1 MSGVPRLLLAIGDP
15 NGIGP
20 EIAVKAVAELGTAAP
35 VVVGDRHVVEP
46 YAARAGLTLREAAPG
61 ATTAAPGVCDLVDVG
76 ALAPSELA
84 VGEVSAAAGAA
95 TIAYAS
101 AAIRLAVGGGYTGVV
116 ACPHSE
122 TAVHRAGIYFAGY
135 PPLIAEL
142 TGTRADQVFLMLVGG
157 GMRIAHVTLHE
168 RLAGSLARLTPEL
181 VIEAGLALHRTL
193 LAMGVTHPRIGVF
206 GINPH
211 AGEGGL
217 FGEDDSRV
225 TEPAVAALRDR
236 GVRVDGPTGADIL
249 LGGDRDADAY
259 LAMYHDQGHIPIKT
273 LAGRTAAAVT
283 IGAGAPF
290 ASVGHGPAFNIAGQ
304 GIADPSAVLAALRLL
319 APTPQ
324 EPPTLGHNE

>member
-61 ATTAAPGVCDLVDVG
+61 ATAAPGVCDLVDVG
-76 ALAPSELA
+76 ALAPSELV

-290 ASVGHGPAFNIAGQ
+290 ASVGHGPAFDIAGQ

-324 EPPTLGHNE
+324 EALR

>member
-1 MSGVPRLLLAIGDP
+1 MSGAPRLLLAIGDP

-61 ATTAAPGVCDLVDVG
+61 ATAASGVCDLVDVG

-84 VGEVSAAAGAA
+84 VGEVTASAGAA

-101 AAIRLAVGGGYTGVV
+101 TAIRLAMGGSYAGVV

-122 TAVHRAGIYFAGY
+122 TAVHRAGIDFAGY

-142 TGTRADQVFLMLVGG
+142 TGTPADRVFLMLVGG

-181 VIEAGLALHRTL
+181 VTEAGLALHRAL
-193 LAMGVTHPRIGVF
+193 LAIGVADPRIGVF

-211 AGEGGL
+211 AGEDGL

-259 LAMYHDQGHIPIKT
+259 LAMYHDQGHTPIKT

-290 ASVGHGPAFNIAGQ
+290 ASVGHGPAFDIAGQ
-304 GIADPSAVLAALRLL
+304 DIADQSAVLAALRLL

-324 EPPTLGHNE
+324 EA

>member
-20 EIAVKAVAELGTAAP
+20 EIAVKAVAELGTSAP

-61 ATTAAPGVCDLVDVG
+61 ATAAPGVCDLVDVG

-324 EPPTLGHNE
+324 EALR

>member
-61 ATTAAPGVCDLVDVG
+61 ATAAPGVCDLVDVG

-324 EPPTLGHNE
+324 EALR

>member
-61 ATTAAPGVCDLVDVG
+61 ATAAPGVCDLVDVG

-101 AAIRLAVGGGYTGVV
+101 AAIRLAMGGSYVGVV

-122 TAVHRAGIYFAGY
+122 TAVHRAGIDFAGY

-142 TGTRADQVFLMLVGG
+142 TGTRADRVFLMLVGG

-168 RLAGSLARLTPEL
+168 RLAGSLMRLTPEL
-181 VIEAGLALHRTL
+181 VIEAGLALHRAL
-193 LAMGVTHPRIGVF
+193 LAIGVEDPRISVF

-225 TEPAVAALRDR
+225 TEPAVAALRER

-324 EPPTLGHNE
+324 EALR

>member
-46 YAARAGLTLREAAPG
+46 YAARAGLTLREATPG
-61 ATTAAPGVCDLVDVG
+61 ATAAPGVCDLVDVG
-76 ALAPSELA
+76 ALAPSELV

-290 ASVGHGPAFNIAGQ
+290 ASVGHGPAFDIAGQ

-324 EPPTLGHNE
+324 EALR

>member
-46 YAARAGLTLREAAPG
+46 YAARAGLTLREATPG
-61 ATTAAPGVCDLVDVG
+61 ATAAPGVCDLVDVG

-324 EPPTLGHNE
+324 EALR

>member
-1 MSGVPRLLLAIGDP
+1 VSGAPRLLLAIGDP

-35 VVVGDRHVVEP
+35 VVVGDRHVVQP
-46 YAARAGLTLREAAPG
+46 YTARAGLTLREAEPG
-61 ATTAAPGVCDLVDVG
+61 ADAASGVCDLVDVG
-76 ALAPSELA
+76 ALAPYDLA
-84 VGEVSAAAGAA
+84 VGEVTAAAGAA
-95 TIAYAS
+95 TIAYAT
-101 AAIRLAVGGGYTGVV
+101 AAVRLAMDGDYAGVV
-116 ACPHSE
+116 AGPHSE
-122 TAVHRAGIYFAGY
+122 TAVHRAGIDFAGY

-142 TGTRADQVFLMLVGG
+142 TGTPAERVFLMLVGG

-181 VIEAGLALHRTL
+181 VTEAGLALHRAL
-193 LAMGVTHPRIGVF
+193 LSIGVADPRIGVF

-225 TEPAVAALRDR
+225 TEPAVDALRAQ
-236 GVRVDGPTGADIL
+236 GVHVDGPSGADVL
-249 LGGDRDADAY
+249 LGGDRGADAY
-259 LAMYHDQGHIPIKT
+259 LAMYHDQGHIPIKAV
-273 LAGRTAAAVT
+273 AGRTAAAVT

-290 ASVGHGPAFNIAGQ
+290 ASVGHGPAFDIAGQ
-304 GIADPSAVLAALRLL
+304 DVADPSAVLAALRLL

-324 EPPTLGHNE
+324 EA

>member
-20 EIAVKAVAELGTAAP
+20 EIAVKAVAELGTSAP

-61 ATTAAPGVCDLVDVG
+61 ATAAPGVCDLVDVG

-225 TEPAVAALRDR
+225 TEPAVVALRDR

-324 EPPTLGHNE
+324 EALR

>member
-61 ATTAAPGVCDLVDVG
+61 ATAAPGVCDLVDVG

-283 IGAGAPF
+283 IGAGGPF
-290 ASVGHGPAFNIAGQ
+290 ASVGHGPAFDIAGQ

-319 APTPQ
+319 APIPQ
-324 EPPTLGHNE
+324 EA